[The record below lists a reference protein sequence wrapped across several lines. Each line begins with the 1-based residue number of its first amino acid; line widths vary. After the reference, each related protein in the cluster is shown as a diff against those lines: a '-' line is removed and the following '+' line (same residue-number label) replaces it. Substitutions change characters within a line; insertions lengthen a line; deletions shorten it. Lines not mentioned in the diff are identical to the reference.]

1 MLAHTHP
8 HRQSQHVHLR
18 RANAEAESTLT
29 VSGSGS
35 VDSED
40 NCLVASSL
48 GTVKLNLGAGVVG
61 VEVDLLE
68 EDLAFLLDLGDLL
81 DGLASVVGGL

>member
-1 MLAHTHP
+1 L
-8 HRQSQHVHLR
+8 RHVHSR

-29 VSGSGS
+29 VSGSGG
-35 VDSED
+35 VDGED
-40 NCLVASSL
+40 NRLVAGSL
-48 GTVKLNLGAGVVG
+48 GTIKLNLGAGVVG

-81 DGLASVVGGL
+81 DGLAGVVGGL